1 MHMPCLCVLLYILV
15 LQCVMGVIFLF
26 VIKKEQKGL
35 CTFVCFCFTLQRKM
49 LKENNVLRGPIGKF
63 SITRKMNFMKRIL
76 FMTIL
81 LAGLSSCSSV
91 DSLLNQ
97 YEKACQNKDY
107 EKMVKIADKLESKE
121 LTSAQEMRLA
131 EISSDCMGDFDF

>member
-1 MHMPCLCVLLYILV
+1 
-15 LQCVMGVIFLF
+15 
-26 VIKKEQKGL
+26 
-35 CTFVCFCFTLQRKM
+35 M

-76 FMTIL
+76 FMAII

>member
-1 MHMPCLCVLLYILV
+1 MLHVL
-15 LQCVMGVIFLF
+15 FLF
-26 VIKKEQKGL
+26 MNKKEQKGL
-35 CTFVCFCFTLQRKM
+35 CTFVYFCFTLQCEM

-76 FMTIL
+76 FMAIL

-97 YEKACQNKDY
+97 YEKACKNKNY
-107 EKMVKIADKLESKE
+107 EKMAKIADKLESKE
-121 LTSAQEMRLA
+121 LTSEQEMRLA